1 MEGLGMTPNFWFG
14 KRVFVTGHT
23 GFKGSW
29 LCLWLSSL
37 GAKVVG
43 FSLPP
48 VGEPNLFDL
57 AKVKEVMVNIEGDIR
72 NIDQL
77 NKALLTSQPEIVFH
91 LAAQS
96 LVRPSY
102 VDPLLTYQTNVM
114 GTANLLDCIR
124 ISQLPCSVVNITTDK
139 CYENKE
145 WYFGY
150 REFDALGG
158 FDPYSNSKACSELVT
173 SSYRSSFF
181 HPETF
186 QSHQVAIATARAGN
200 VIGGGDWAKDRLIPD
215 VLKALEKNQPLDVR
229 YPHAIRPWQHVLEP
243 LHGYLMLAEKLN
255 TLGPKFGK
263 AWNFGP
269 NDSEICSVGDVLNKL
284 SEIWDSPVN
293 WQTTDEKHPHETNY
307 LKLDISLARH
317 ELGWQ
322 PMLSINKALQLVVE
336 WEQSRLSKAD
346 MQHVSLLQIGDYQKM
361 VTH

>member
-1 MEGLGMTPNFWFG
+1 MEGLGMTPNFWKG

-29 LCLWLSSL
+29 LCLWLTAL

-48 VGEPNLFDL
+48 VGEINLFEL
-57 AKVKEVMVNIEGDIR
+57 AKLKEVMESIEGDIR
-72 NIDQL
+72 NVDQI
-77 NKALLTSQPEIVFH
+77 NNALLKSQPEIVFH

-124 ISQLPCSVVNITTDK
+124 TSQLPCSVVNITTDK

-186 QSHQVAIATARAGN
+186 QSHQVAVATARAGN

-215 VLKALEKNQPLDVR
+215 VLKALETNQSLDVR

-284 SEIWDSPVN
+284 SEIWGSPVN
-293 WQTTDEKHPHETNY
+293 WQTKDEKHPHEANY
-307 LKLDISLARH
+307 LKLDISLARN

-346 MQHVSLLQIGDYQKM
+346 MQHVSLRQIGDYQKM

>member
-1 MEGLGMTPNFWFG
+1 MTPNFWLG

-29 LCLWLSSL
+29 LSLWLSSL

-48 VGEPNLFDL
+48 VSDPNLFELANIKDDL
-57 AKVKEVMVNIEGDIR
+57 VSIDGDIR
-72 NIDQL
+72 NVGQL
-77 NKALLTSQPEIVFH
+77 KRALLESQPHIVFH

-102 VDPLLTYQTNVM
+102 DDPLLTYQTNVM

-124 ISQLPCSVVNITTDK
+124 SMQMPCSVVNITTDK

-145 WYFGY
+145 SYFGY

-181 HPETF
+181 NPENF
-186 QSHQVAIATARAGN
+186 QTHQVAVATARSGN
-200 VIGGGDWAKDRLIPD
+200 VIGGGDWSKDRLIPD
-215 VLKALEKNQPLDVR
+215 VLKALEVNQTLAIR
-229 YPHAIRPWQHVLEP
+229 YPHAVRPWQHVLEP
-243 LHGYLMLAEKLN
+243 LHGYLLLAENLYN
-255 TLGPKFGK
+255 FGPKFGK

-269 NDSEICSVGDVLNKL
+269 NDSETSSVGKVVDKL
-284 SEIWDSPVN
+284 AEIWGAPLN
-293 WQTTDEKHPHETNY
+293 WQATNDKHLHETNY
-307 LKLDISLARH
+307 LRLDISQARH

-322 PMLSINKALQLVVE
+322 PMLSIDKALHLIVE

-346 MQHVSLLQIGDYQKM
+346 MRHVSLQQIDDYQKM

>member
-1 MEGLGMTPNFWFG
+1 MTPNFWLG
-14 KRVFVTGHT
+14 KKVFVTGHT

-48 VGEPNLFDL
+48 VGELNLFDL
-57 AKVKEVMVNIEGDIR
+57 AKVKEVMVSIEGDIR
-72 NIDQL
+72 NVDQL
-77 NKALLTSQPEIVFH
+77 NKALLTYQPEIVFH

-96 LVRPSY
+96 LVRSSY

-124 ISQLPCSVVNITTDK
+124 TSQMPCSIVNITTDK

-181 HPETF
+181 HPDTF
-186 QSHQVAIATARAGN
+186 ESHQVSIATARAGN
-200 VIGGGDWAKDRLIPD
+200 VIGGGDWAKDRLLPD
-215 VLKALEKNQPLDVR
+215 VLKALETNQSLDVR

-243 LHGYLMLAEKLN
+243 LRGYLMLAEKLN
-255 TLGPKFGK
+255 TRGPKFGK

-269 NDSEICSVGDVLNKL
+269 TDSEICSVSDVLKKL
-284 SEIWDSPVN
+284 AEIWGAPLN
-293 WQTTDEKHPHETNY
+293 WQTSNEKHPHEANF
-307 LKLDISLARH
+307 LKLDISLARY
-317 ELGWQ
+317 ELDWQ
-322 PMLSINKALQLVVE
+322 PILSINKALQLVVE

-346 MQHVSLLQIGDYQKM
+346 MQFVSLKQIEDYQKM

>member
-1 MEGLGMTPNFWFG
+1 MESLGMTLSFWLG

-48 VGEPNLFDL
+48 VDEPNLFEL
-57 AKVKEVMVNIEGDIR
+57 ANVKDVLVSIEGDIR
-72 NIDQL
+72 NVDQL
-77 NKALLTSQPEIVFH
+77 KKALLESQPEIVFH

-102 VDPLLTYQTNVM
+102 DDPLLTYQTNVM
-114 GTANLLDCIR
+114 GTVNLLDCIR
-124 ISQLPCSVVNITTDK
+124 SIQMPCSVVNITTDK

-181 HPETF
+181 NPDNF
-186 QSHQVAIATARAGN
+186 QTHQVAVATARAGN

-215 VLKALEKNQPLDVR
+215 VLKALETNQTLDIR
-229 YPHAIRPWQHVLEP
+229 YPHAVRPWQHVLEP
-243 LHGYLMLAEKLN
+243 LHGYLLLAEKLN
-255 TLGPKFGK
+255 TLGTKFGK

-269 NDSEICSVGDVLNKL
+269 NHTETSSVGEVVDKL
-284 SEIWDSPVN
+284 TEIWGAHLN
-293 WQTTDEKHPHETNY
+293 WQTTNEKHPHEANY
-307 LKLDISLARH
+307 LRLDNSLARH

-322 PMLSINKALQLVVE
+322 PMLSIDKALQLIVE
-336 WEQSRLSKAD
+336 WEKSRLSKAD
-346 MQHVSLLQIGDYQKM
+346 MRHVSLQQIEDYQKM